1 MTRPEAVAD
10 SSRGAAHALAR
21 TRAVATGNGRPLY
34 LAVDGALRAE
44 LHGGRWAVGSS
55 LPSEAEL
62 SDRFG
67 VSRITVRHA
76 LRLLEADG
84 YIRKAPARRP
94 LVVATNP
101 GPRPGWTV
109 ESLDDIVALAGDAQL
124 RVQSWRKEQAP
135 AEASLF
141 GLPAGAGVPCLRS
154 LLVRQGRAYAS
165 SLTYFPPAIGE
176 QLARRNFDDAVVFRV
191 LQRELGIAFDDVR
204 LTVGAETA
212 TVEDAASLPCEPGSA
227 LLVMQLLYRET
238 GGRLVE
244 VAHSRSLASVVRL
257 STRLTTGPRHP

>member
-1 MTRPEAVAD
+1 MAPAPARDAAVAD
-10 SSRGAAHALAR
+10 G
-21 TRAVATGNGRPLY
+21 GRPLY

-44 LHGGRWAVGSS
+44 LRRGRWTVGSS
-55 LPSEAEL
+55 LPSEAAL
-62 SDRFG
+62 SQKFG
-67 VSRITVRHA
+67 VSRITIRHA

-101 GPRPGWTV
+101 DPRPGWMV
-109 ESLDDIVALAGDAQL
+109 ESLDDIVAMVGDAQL
-124 RVQSWRKEQAP
+124 KIQSWRKEQAP

-141 GLPAGAGVPCLRS
+141 DLPVGMGVPCLRS
-154 LLVRQGRAYAS
+154 LLVRKGRAYARS
-165 SLTYFPPAIGE
+165 IIYFPPAIGE
-176 QLARRNFDDAVVFRV
+176 RLARRHFDDAVVFRV

-212 TVEDAASLPCEPGSA
+212 TAEDAAHLPCESGSA

-244 VAHSRSLASVVRL
+244 VAHSRALAAAVRL
-257 STRLTTGPRHP
+257 STRLTTEPRLP